1 MASGGLSVAL
11 NTIKNYSANYNWQQ
25 RIRDAHNQAQAQA
38 DETRFETLGEMN
50 TRQAQLGEAAQRLG
64 GIYIR
69 NIFDRLR
76 DDPASVQGS
85 PADIAR
91 LMSEGSRLERLARGE
106 VTSRTEAHAYA
117 YTVMVNQIIEVFA
130 NVVQQHALPQVV
142 IDDFAAGADAVVT
155 TAMLKASSDED
166 T

>member
-1 MASGGLSVAL
+1 
-11 NTIKNYSANYNWQQ
+11 
-25 RIRDAHNQAQAQA
+25 
-38 DETRFETLGEMN
+38 
-50 TRQAQLGEAAQRLG
+50 
-64 GIYIR
+64 
-69 NIFDRLR
+69 
-76 DDPASVQGS
+76 
-85 PADIAR
+85 
-91 LMSEGSRLERLARGE
+91 MSEGSRLERLARGE